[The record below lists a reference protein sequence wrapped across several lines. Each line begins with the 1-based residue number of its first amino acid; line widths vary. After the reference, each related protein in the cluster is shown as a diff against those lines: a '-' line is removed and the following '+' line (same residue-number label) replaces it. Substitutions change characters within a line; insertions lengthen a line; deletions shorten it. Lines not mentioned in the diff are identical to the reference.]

1 MREDN
6 KTSMPVD
13 LHVEASYAGRIIKVL
28 NSGLA
33 GAGSLSVKNLR
44 YCLKLSVNNA
54 LVQLTPHCRPA
65 PFHCRQDPYLRCCPK
80 YLLDTLYIYLFGK
93 HGTTSRYGESVGLL
107 FFSQQER
114 LDHRRRIRLGITY
127 CSRMCKASVRE
138 RVPQTITMALTN
150 PVVLTSPLPISRR
163 PKVEHTNKS

>member
-65 PFHCRQDPYLRCCPK
+65 RFHCDQDPHLRCCPEISSRHIIHIYSVNMGPPADLAK
-80 YLLDTLYIYLFGK
+80 ALDYSSL
-93 HGTTSRYGESVGLL
+93 
-107 FFSQQER
+107 
-114 LDHRRRIRLGITY
+114 
-127 CSRMCKASVRE
+127 A
-138 RVPQTITMALTN
+138 
-150 PVVLTSPLPISRR
+150 
-163 PKVEHTNKS
+163 NKSVLITGGASGLGSIIAAECAKHQ